1 MRKVR
6 HESDLRKI
14 VWVHYMRLYGDH
26 ELAIEIMK
34 EDLKRLEEEELYEQ
48 CSILKDT
55 IKEYA

>member
-14 VWVHYMRLYGDH
+14 VRGHYMRLYGDH

-34 EDLKRLEEEELYEQ
+34 EDLKRLEAEELYEQ

>member
-1 MRKVR
+1 
-6 HESDLRKI
+6 
-14 VWVHYMRLYGDH
+14 MRLYGDH

-34 EDLKRLEEEELYEQ
+34 EDLKRLEAEELYEQ